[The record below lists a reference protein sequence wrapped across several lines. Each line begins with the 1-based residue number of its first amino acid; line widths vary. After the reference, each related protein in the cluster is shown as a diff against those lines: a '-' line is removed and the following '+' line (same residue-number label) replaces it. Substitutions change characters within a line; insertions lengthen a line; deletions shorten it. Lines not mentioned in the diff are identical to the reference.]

1 MPYSLVSAATLGF
14 DLVRLPAGRRVADVV
29 LTGLAADDA
38 VLSRLAAAHPS
49 NQPDSA
55 RGGEQVIRSRRAR
68 ELAAAVPRVHA
79 GLALGDTARE
89 ERLALLVSRLE
100 HGTIGDAAGVE
111 RLLRTDVL
119 GSSGRLGRPGD
130 PAGGLAD
137 VLADAADVLADA
149 AVGYWAAGVL
159 PRSVEEQLTGP
170 FESVQPTL
178 PVSGEAIEVDLGPAA
193 PRLQALLWSLRSL
206 DGAGRAR
213 WRTAVDLTRGARRDW
228 AAAMHDACWAAH
240 LSGRTR
246 ALAAAHMYAV
256 RAFLDGGFGVRDGAH
271 GMWNAIA
278 GCVQAMA
285 MADLLDDRSLAVLQ
299 APWEHVSASRPV

>member
-14 DLVRLPAGRRVADVV
+14 DLVRLPSGRRVADVV

-38 VLSRLAAAHPS
+38 VLSRLAAAHHS
-49 NQPDSA
+49 HQPGSA

-79 GLALGDTARE
+79 GLALGGTARE

-119 GSSGRLGRPGD
+119 RPAARPDRPGD
-130 PAGGLAD
+130 PAGGG
-137 VLADAADVLADA
+137 LADAADVLADA
-149 AVGYWAAGVL
+149 AIGYWAAGVL
-159 PRSVEEQLTGP
+159 PRSVEEELTGP
-170 FESVQPTL
+170 FESVHATL

-193 PRLQALLWSLRSL
+193 PQLQALLRSLRLL

-213 WRTAVDLTRGARRDW
+213 WRTAVDLTRSARRDW

-256 RAFLDGGFGVRDGAH
+256 RAFLDGGFDVRDGAH
-271 GMWNAIA
+271 GMWNAVA

>member
-38 VLSRLAAAHPS
+38 VLSRLAAAHAS

-55 RGGEQVIRSRRAR
+55 RGGEQVSRSRRAR
-68 ELAAAVPRVHA
+68 ELAADVPRVHA

-119 GSSGRLGRPGD
+119 
-130 PAGGLAD
+130 AGGLADAADVLADAAD

-193 PRLQALLWSLRSL
+193 PRLQVLLRSLRSL

-256 RAFLDGGFGVRDGAH
+256 RAFLDGGFDVRDGAH

-285 MADLLDDRSLAVLQ
+285 MADLLDDRSIAVLQ
-299 APWEHVSASRPV
+299 APWEHVSASRSV